1 MRGEYPSGRG
11 LSTIESL
18 VDSQPLS
25 REPEAG
31 QRGDK
36 MKTEAVAGN
45 GMRTF
50 VLSLLSCLVCVAVT
64 GANYL
69 ASRTGGLWL
78 VLSMFLLLYS
88 VAAFLAASWSRPQ
101 APHARRES

>member
-1 MRGEYPSGRG
+1 MAAKAD
-11 LSTIESL
+11 TES
-18 VDSQPLS
+18 
-25 REPEAG
+25 
-31 QRGDK
+31 
-36 MKTEAVAGN
+36 

-50 VLSLLSCLVCVAVT
+50 VLSLCSCMVCVAVT

-78 VLSMFLLLYS
+78 VGSVFLLLYS
-88 VAAFLAASWSRPQ
+88 VAAFLAASWSKPQ